1 TTNARMALPCF
12 DEPEFKAVFTLSIIT
27 RKNQTVLSNTTW
39 LNENNDDFVM
49 TSFEPTPPMSTNL
62 LAIVVGEYDYIED
75 FSSSGVKVR
84 VYTGPGRQEEGR
96 FALKKSAMENWGLVI
111 FRETALLATEGI
123 SSTNI
128 LNRVAVVVAHEIAHT
143 WFGNLVTMDW
153 WTYLWLNEGFA
164 TWISYLCVDNIF
176 PEYDIWS
183 QFQINEISVAMNLD
197 SLQSSHPIEIE
208 IGAPSE
214 ADEIFDKISYAK
226 GSSIISYLYEYIGD
240 TVNHGIP

>member
-27 RKNQTVLSNTTW
+27 RKNQTDICKTETW

-49 TSFEPTPPMSTNL
+49 TSFEPTPPMSTYL

-75 FSSSGVKVR
+75 FSS
-84 VYTGPGRQEEGR
+84 T
-96 FALKKSAMENWGLVI
+96 AMENWGLVI